1 MTEINLLP
9 WREALRNAIKREFL
23 IVVTIIL
30 ILVVFILI
38 IGMSFIKSKMQLQ
51 SEINITLQKNMRLL
65 EKKISP
71 IKTIKTELSNVAAK
85 QNALEELQSERMF
98 MVRLLEQVVYQTPSG
113 VYLTRLDKKGVQLTF
128 EGVAESNVRVSEF
141 MQKIAQSK
149 WIVEPHLMEIKVAG
163 DQEDSKS
170 YYFKI
175 TARRVIYN

>member
-9 WREALRNAIKREFL
+9 WRENLRNAIKREFL

-30 ILVVFILI
+30 ILAIFILI
-38 IGMSFIKSKMQLQ
+38 VGMSVIKSKMQLH

-65 EKKISP
+65 ETKISSA
-71 IKTIKTELSNVAAK
+71 KTIKTELSNVATK
-85 QNALEELQSERMF
+85 QNALEKLQSERMV
-98 MVRLLEQVVYQTPSG
+98 MVRLLEQVVYQIPSG

-163 DQEDSKS
+163 DKEDSKN
-170 YYFKI
+170 YDFKI
-175 TARRVIYN
+175 TARCVIYN